1 MESSLPWGQGLDAS
15 RGALCG
21 GCGGRASVAS
31 LSKPTS
37 KSKRVRVGGE
47 SAMASSSRGRLRD
60 EKEPSSEFARMR
72 LKNKL
77 RWLNASLRGDA
88 RTAGDSSQAK
98 SYMPTTDGDATGFRT
113 FSVGV
118 DVPSRG
124 GEWGF
129 KSIAPALLGGDPQG
143 LWSSGQV
150 TRAGLWG
157 GCCSA
162 GVCFSSAM
170 ARAAGLDYRLAV
182 PRLFVVL
189 VDGRRG
195 FRLPR

>member
-47 SAMASSSRGRLRD
+47 SVMASSSRGRLRD

-72 LKNKL
+72 RRNRE
-77 RWLNASLRGDA
+77 RWLNASFRGDA

-182 PRLFVVL
+182 PR
-189 VDGRRG
+189 RQN
-195 FRLPR
+195 

>member
-1 MESSLPWGQGLDAS
+1 MSTHRQVPLPHKMESSLPWGQGLDAS

-47 SAMASSSRGRLRD
+47 SAMASSSRGRLRE

-77 RWLNASLRGDA
+77 RWLNASFRGDA

-118 DVPSRG
+118 DAPSRG

-129 KSIAPALLGGDPQG
+129 RSMAPARRGGEPHG
-143 LWSSGQV
+143 RWSSGQV

-157 GCCSA
+157 GC
-162 GVCFSSAM
+162 
-170 ARAAGLDYRLAV
+170 
-182 PRLFVVL
+182 
-189 VDGRRG
+189 
-195 FRLPR
+195 